1 MGWTNVPVDDELL
14 KRVRRAYGL
23 GTEREAVD
31 FALRRLV
38 TRYTTRRD
46 ALDLEGIGWESDLDA
61 MREGRFLDWD
71 LT

>member
-1 MGWTNVPVDDELL
+1 MGWTNVRVDDELL
-14 KRVRRAYGL
+14 RRVRRSYGL
-23 GTEREAVD
+23 SNEREAVD

-38 TRYTTRRD
+38 TRYTRRD
-46 ALDLEGIGWESDLDA
+46 PLDLEGIRWESDLDA